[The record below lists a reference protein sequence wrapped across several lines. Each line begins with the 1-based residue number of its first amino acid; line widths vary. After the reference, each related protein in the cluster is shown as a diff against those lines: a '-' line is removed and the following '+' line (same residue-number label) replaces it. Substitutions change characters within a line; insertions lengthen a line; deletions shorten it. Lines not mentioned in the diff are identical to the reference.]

1 MLRGEPRI
9 ATHAAGDGH
18 GFLLRPVAMKPD
30 EYKIV
35 AERLEEVF
43 REGRRKKPAPPP
55 AVPVTDV
62 SGRWDVE
69 VSFALATSSQA
80 MADVFQKLVLE
91 KGGKGGCPLRVT

>member
-1 MLRGEPRI
+1 
-9 ATHAAGDGH
+9 
-18 GFLLRPVAMKPD
+18 MKPD

-69 VSFALATSSQA
+69 VSFALGRARHSFWRPAETSFVARIWAPARAAS
-80 MADVFQKLVLE
+80 
-91 KGGKGGCPLRVT
+91 